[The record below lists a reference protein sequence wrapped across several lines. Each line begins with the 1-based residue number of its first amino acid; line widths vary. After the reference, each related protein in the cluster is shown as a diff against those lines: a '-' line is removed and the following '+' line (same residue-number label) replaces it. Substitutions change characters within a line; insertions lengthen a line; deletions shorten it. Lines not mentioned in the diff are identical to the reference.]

1 VVSVLA
7 EYVVGVRGL
16 YKVYPDG
23 TVALRGVSLGFRRGE
38 VHVVLGENG
47 AGKTTLARIIYG
59 EVKPTR
65 GQVFVG
71 GVPRVFRG
79 PWEAIR
85 AGVSMVYQHFS
96 LVHKFTV
103 IENLLLYG
111 YHIGLSRREILE
123 RVEQLESAYGLK
135 IPLDRRV
142 DELPAGLQQRIE
154 IIKALLSKPKLL
166 ILDEPTSLISPLEAE
181 SLFKLIKR
189 LKEDGVAIMYI
200 THRLKEVPVVGD
212 VVTVMRRGEV
222 VKTLSVDRVDLDTLA
237 RLMVGKREI
246 EKIVRV
252 TRQAVAGERVLE
264 VERLT
269 VVREGRRV
277 VDNVSFWVGRGEI
290 LGVAG
295 VVGNGQEELVEAI
308 LGLLKP
314 SSGRIFFD
322 GRDVTNLPPWERLKL
337 GMAFLPGE
345 RRLALVQ
352 DMNLVENMALSLAV
366 AGRIGLLVPWAHVEK
381 LLREYVGK
389 LGIVARSL
397 AMPAKRLS
405 GGNQQKL
412 ALARIMALK
421 PRLLVAVDPTHG
433 LDYASTIAVRKM
445 LRRMADDGT
454 SILLVSSDL
463 DELLQL
469 SDKLAVMY
477 SGKFVSLKPVDEYT
491 YEELGRLMGGYEEGM
506 AS

>member
-1 VVSVLA
+1 MG
-7 EYVVGVRGL
+7 EYVVEVRNL
-16 YKVYPDG
+16 HKIYPDG

-47 AGKTTLARIIYG
+47 AGKTTLARIVYG
-59 EVKPTR
+59 EVRPSR
-65 GQVFVG
+65 GQVLVE

-85 AGVSMVYQHFS
+85 AGISMVYQHFS
-96 LVHKFTV
+96 LVHRFTV
-103 IENLLLYG
+103 AENLFLYG
-111 YHIGLSRREILE
+111 HHIGLSRREVLE
-123 RVEQLESAYGLK
+123 RVEKLEAEYGLK
-135 IPLDRRV
+135 IPLNRRV

-154 IIKALLSKPKLL
+154 IVKALLSEPKLL

-181 SLFKLIKR
+181 ALFKLVKR

-222 VKTLSVDRVDLDTLA
+222 VKTIRVGEVDLNTLA
-237 RLMVGKREI
+237 RLMVGGREI
-246 EKIVRV
+246 EEVKRPTQRV
-252 TRQAVAGERVLE
+252 VVGERVLE

-277 VDNVSFWVGRGEI
+277 VDNVSFWVSRGEI
-290 LGVAG
+290 LGIAG

-308 LGLLKP
+308 FGLLKP
-314 SSGRIFFD
+314 SSGRIVFC
-322 GRDVTNLPPWERLKL
+322 GRDVTGLPPWERLRL
-337 GMAFLPGE
+337 GMAFLPSE
-345 RRLALVQ
+345 RRLALIQ
-352 DMNLVENMALSLAV
+352 DMNLVENMALMLAV
-366 AGRIGLLVPWAHVEK
+366 AGRTSLLVSWSRVEK
-381 LLREYVGK
+381 LLREYVDR

-397 AMPAKRLS
+397 TMPVKRLS

-433 LDYASTIAVRKM
+433 LDYASTMAVRRM
-445 LRRMADDGT
+445 LRQMADNGT

-469 SDKLAVMY
+469 SDRLAVMY
-477 SGKFVSLKPVDEYT
+477 SGKIVSLKPTSKYT
-491 YEELGRLMGGYEEGM
+491 YEELGRLMGGYEGGM